1 MKTLIVDDD
10 FISRRV
16 LLDILSSYGDC
27 DIAIDGDE
35 AVQAVRLSWEERKP
49 YDLICMDII
58 MPKMDGLEALK
69 KIRKLEE
76 SLGVKSRRQAKVI
89 MLTAVDDP
97 KTIIDSYFKVG
108 ASSYLLKPINSE
120 KIHEEVHRLE
130 LIR

>member
-130 LIR
+130 LIQ